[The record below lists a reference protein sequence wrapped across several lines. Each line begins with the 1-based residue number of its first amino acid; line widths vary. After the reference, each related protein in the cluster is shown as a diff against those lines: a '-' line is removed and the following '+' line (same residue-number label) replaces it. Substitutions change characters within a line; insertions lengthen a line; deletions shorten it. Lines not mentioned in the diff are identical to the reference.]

1 MQSVKSI
8 SGASPSTNR
17 PSNRRPA
24 SPSPSSSRDTSN
36 GASKRGN
43 ARKKKEKEVAEKPKD
58 LSSAALFE
66 AVKARMREADD
77 ADRQAEEVFS
87 TFERKLGAAL
97 KKKGQKIA
105 ELLRDWDKD
114 GTGEVKK
121 MQFRQKVRGSLGI
134 KANNHEID
142 KFFNSMDEDGGGSL
156 DLGELKPALKFLLD
170 AAQGA
175 EDEAARLRA
184 AALELRDKAT
194 QTEAAAQATL
204 CAEREEAELY
214 RLKHELGP
222 PDVQLGNIILK
233 RNMKIGDVLTK
244 WDPSNDGSVDK
255 GEFRANVLALGVVA
269 EPEEIDTLFD
279 TLDADGGGELDVPE
293 LKELLKKLID
303 IAKEAQT
310 REKELESTSLA
321 TRKVARQQQA
331 VLREQEAAKARAMKE
346 AEEAARKAAEEKA
359 EEERKIAEAAAQAKA
374 LAALRKAEEKAEY
387 EAKIA
392 ARRAAQKAA

>member
-1 MQSVKSI
+1 M
-8 SGASPSTNR
+8 
-17 PSNRRPA
+17 
-24 SPSPSSSRDTSN
+24 
-36 GASKRGN
+36 
-43 ARKKKEKEVAEKPKD
+43 AEKPKD
-58 LSSAALFE
+58 LTSAALSE
-66 AVKARMREADD
+66 AVKARLREADD
-77 ADRQAEEVFS
+77 ADRQAEDVFS

-156 DLGELKPALKFLLD
+156 DLGELKPALKYLLD

-184 AALELRDKAT
+184 VALELRDKAA
-194 QTEAAAQATL
+194 QTEAAALATEA
-204 CAEREEAELY
+204 AEREEAELE

-222 PDVQLGNIILK
+222 PDVQLGNLILK

-255 GEFRANVLALGVVA
+255 GEFRANVLAMGVVA
-269 EPEEIDTLFD
+269 EPDEIDQLFD
-279 TLDADGGGELDVPE
+279 TLDSDGGGELDVPE

-303 IAKEAQT
+303 IAKEAQA
-310 REKELESTSLA
+310 REKELESTSIA
-321 TRKVARQQQA
+321 ARKAARQQQA
-331 VLREQEAAKARAMKE
+331 VLREQEAAKARALKE

-359 EEERKIAEAAAQAKA
+359 EEERKIAEAAAQARA